1 MHFNAVELLLE
12 GEDLR
17 PLRGRL
23 GELAAR
29 GAGPELGGG
38 LARPAQVPSPLGPP
52 THPLARAR
60 LCQDSKVWAV
70 LSRDQR
76 R

>member
-1 MHFNAVELLLE
+1 VSLSLSLSNL
-12 GEDLR
+12 
-17 PLRGRL
+17 PQ
-23 GELAAR
+23 LATYFT
-29 GAGPELGGG
+29 L
-38 LARPAQVPSPLGPP
+38 P